1 MHIEYVLSQAAF
13 TQQTLAKMPSDSYKM
28 ADIPSDTSTNWE
40 CLQAYGIVHK
50 NDSYK
55 MALIEAGTLLYA
67 A

>member
-1 MHIEYVLSQAAF
+1 MRIEYVLSQAAF
-13 TQQTLAKMPSDSYKM
+13 TQQSLAKKQGT
-28 ADIPSDTSTNWE
+28 IPSDTSTNWE

-55 MALIEAGTLLYA
+55 MALIEAGTLLHA